1 MGSEYGPDA
10 DGISSTAYNGVLV
23 GSSPT
28 RLIFLETIMPKRV
41 LDKFDLEAER
51 EGSAMKKHTVL
62 RVGWGKGITKQRNMH
77 KRGGEILTT
86 LVVNRMGVFK

>member
-1 MGSEYGPDA
+1 
-10 DGISSTAYNGVLV
+10 
-23 GSSPT
+23 
-28 RLIFLETIMPKRV
+28 MPKRD

-86 LVVNRMGVFK
+86 RVVNRMGVFK